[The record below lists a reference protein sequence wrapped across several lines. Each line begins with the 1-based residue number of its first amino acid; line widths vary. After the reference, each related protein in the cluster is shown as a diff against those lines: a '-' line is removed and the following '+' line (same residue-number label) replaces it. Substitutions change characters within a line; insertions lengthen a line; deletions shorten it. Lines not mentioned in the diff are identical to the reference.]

1 MGTIFDNKKSIF
13 KKSKALMTDGCC
25 QEPEP
30 CCNVGTGLRNYKVFY
45 TENGNPTPIEINNAS
60 TFLLTINTGT
70 KWAIVLDDITG
81 SVTVT
86 AITVTPTIA
95 GLNIATTPFTFPPNG
110 NTLLD
115 ANWATT
121 GTRIFSVSVTTNSG
135 NFSFNAQIKV
145 L

>member
-1 MGTIFDNKKSIF
+1 MGTIFDSKKSIF

-25 QEPEP
+25 EVPEP
-30 CCNVGTGLRNYKVFY
+30 CCGVSTGLRGYKVFY
-45 TENGNPTPIEINNAS
+45 GDGNPTPIEINNAS
-60 TFLLTINTGT
+60 TFLTTINTGT
-70 KWAIVLDDITG
+70 KWGIYLDDITG

-86 AITVTPTIA
+86 AITVTPAIA
-95 GLNIATTPFTFPPNG
+95 DLNIAITPLIVPSLG
-110 NTLLD
+110 NTILS

-121 GTRIFSVSVTTNSG
+121 GTRIFSVSVTTDSG